1 MTFGD
6 GAGLAGV
13 ALTLLAYAAAT
24 LGKLDPR
31 RPLALAANLVGACLI
46 LFSLLTERFNLA
58 ATTMEGAWA
67 LVALVGLLRLGTG
80 RLGTGRLTG
89 RLGIRRPRGLRGR

>member
-1 MTFGD
+1 MSLGD

-13 ALTLLAYAAAT
+13 ALTLAAYAAAT

-31 RPLALAANLVGACLI
+31 HGLALGANLAGSLLI

-58 ATTMEGAWA
+58 ATAMEGAWA
-67 LVALVGLLRLGTG
+67 LVALSGLARLAARRLRA
-80 RLGTGRLTG
+80 
-89 RLGIRRPRGLRGR
+89 PRGR

>member
-1 MTFGD
+1 MTSGD

-13 ALTLLAYAAAT
+13 ALTLVAYAAAT

-31 RPLALAANLVGACLI
+31 HALALCGNLAGSVLI

-58 ATTMEGAWA
+58 ATAMEGAWA
-67 LVALVGLLRLGTG
+67 LVALTGLFRLGVR
-80 RLGTGRLTG
+80 RLRA
-89 RLGIRRPRGLRGR
+89 PRGR